1 MRNRKRILLLAAA
14 LLAVAFWRL
23 DRPAKSDGELEM
35 ARYKRVPGIVREL
48 LDRGGASFSASE
60 QRTLRDAVQ
69 QFQIGFTSPSVD
81 LPQARGL
88 CPQCEN
94 AMARVLTILDGAGL
108 TQRIWLEAA
117 KPIAQ
122 RIEPRWPTGGG
133 VVILRLGVPG
143 SEFDVVPE
151 FLAKE
156 FDLARASTGE
166 LQIPS
171 ARTVYAVVYLEGAAP
186 GAHTFALK
194 VLAAGREVAQLEILP
209 RVPASGELKVS
220 FTDAATGTPTA
231 AVVGL
236 YAADKRIMVPP
247 QAISFDEAGFSYQ
260 KGQARPYNVRYWA
273 GDASQRRAFFVEGG
287 FSLKLP
293 EGDYTLIAGKGPEY
307 EPVVQNIRMASGG
320 AVERNVALK
329 RWIDMAARGWISG
342 DAHVHYARSG
352 DASNH
357 ALMTWSRAEDVRIA
371 NVVRMGDA
379 LKTYFEQYAYGPAG
393 RYLKNDFALVPGQE
407 DPRTNYIGHT
417 LHMNIQ
423 APFRAPKRYY
433 LYDLVF
439 DEMRRQRAISTYVHT
454 YQPAMFSFF
463 VRLDMS
469 LNIIKGKVDGLEI
482 CEFGDIDDTL
492 YNEFLNLGI
501 KLAATAG
508 SDVPWGN
515 SVGQSRMYA
524 YTSGRR
530 DPDAWYEAVKAGR
543 TFVTAGPMLELWVN
557 GKPPG
562 TEIEAAPGDVLEVRA
577 TASSRLVPPRYLD
590 VIAQGDAVRSISAR
604 ADSSEPLELQFRMTV
619 GESTWLAARC
629 AHAHTTPVY
638 IRVNGKPF
646 WKLRAV
652 PELVQKRLKNLNQME
667 EWLKV
672 GPGPGGE
679 GNYCIPPGGFAA
691 GVPELRARIEEARR
705 LYADLAAKARQE
717 MAAVPA
723 R

>member
-1 MRNRKRILLLAAA
+1 MRSRKRILPLAAV
-14 LLAVAFWRL
+14 LVVVAFWRL
-23 DRPAKSDGELEM
+23 DRPAQSQGELEM
-35 ARYKRVPGIVREL
+35 ARYKRVAGIVREL
-48 LDRGGASFSASE
+48 LDRAGASFSASE
-60 QRTLRDAVQ
+60 QRALRDAVQ
-69 QFQIGFTSPSVD
+69 QFQTGFASASVD

-94 AMARVLTILDGAGL
+94 AMPRILPILDGAGL
-108 TQRIWLEAA
+108 TERLWLDAA
-117 KPIAQ
+117 KPLAR
-122 RIEPRWPTGGG
+122 RIERWWPGGGG
-133 VVILRLGVPG
+133 VVILRLGAPG
-143 SEFDVVPE
+143 SELDVVPE

-156 FDLARASTGE
+156 FDLTRASTGE
-166 LQIPS
+166 LQVPA

-186 GAHTFALK
+186 GANAFALK

-209 RVPASGELKVS
+209 RVPASGELKIS
-220 FTDAATGTPTA
+220 ITDAATGAPTA
-231 AVVGL
+231 AVMGL
-236 YAADKRIMVPP
+236 YAADQRIVVPP
-247 QAISFDEAGFSYQ
+247 QAISFDDAGFSYR
-260 KGQARPYNVRYWA
+260 KGQVRHYPVRYWA
-273 GDASQRRAFFVEGG
+273 GDAPQRKAFFVEGG

-307 EPVVQNIRMASGG
+307 EPVVQNVRVVSGG
-320 AVERNVALK
+320 AVERSIALK

-352 DASNH
+352 EASNR
-357 ALMTWSRAEDVRIA
+357 ALMTWARAEDVRIS

-379 LKTYFEQYAYGPAG
+379 LKTYFEQYAYGQAG
-393 RYLKNDFALVPGQE
+393 RYAKGDFALVPGQE

-423 APFRAPKRYY
+423 APFRAPERYY

-469 LNIIKGKVDGLEI
+469 LNIIKGKADGLEI
-482 CEFGDIDDTL
+482 CEFGDVDDTL
-492 YNEFLNLGI
+492 YNEFLNLGV
-501 KLAATAG
+501 KLTATAG

-530 DPDAWYEAVKAGR
+530 DPDAWYEAVKAGH

-562 TEIEAAPGDVLEVRA
+562 TEIEAAPGDVIEVRA

-590 VIAQGDAVRSISAR
+590 LIAQGDVVRSISAR
-604 ADSSEPLELQFRMTV
+604 AGSAEPLALQFRLNV
-619 GESTWLAARC
+619 RESTWIAARC

-652 PELVQKRLKNLNQME
+652 PELVEKRLKNLNDMD

-672 GPGPGGE
+672 GPAPGGD
-679 GNYCIPPGGFAA
+679 GGYNIPPGGFAA
-691 GVPELRARIEEARR
+691 GVGELRARIEEARA

-717 MAAVPA
+717 MAAVSA